1 MGLMCKLIG
10 GVCVMGA
17 TGYFAFCVNQ
27 TMENRKQELRK
38 LYSILLQ
45 LKSEIQYMCNP
56 LPDSFAKLADGVKE
70 PFSLWLTHLSE
81 QLERK
86 ERLTFSDVWREGLAY
101 LLDISS
107 LERGDIEPL
116 YELADKLG
124 SGDMET
130 QMKAVD
136 YALLHIEENRISL
149 ENELQQKK
157 KVTVTL
163 SLFCGAMTLLLLL

>member
-1 MGLMCKLIG
+1 MGLMCKLAG
-10 GVCVMGA
+10 CVCVMGA
-17 TGYFAFCVNQ
+17 AGYFAISVNQ

-56 LPDSFAKLADGVKE
+56 LPDSFAKLARNARE
-70 PFSLWLTHLSE
+70 PFSQWFVYLSE

-86 ERLTFSDVWREGLAY
+86 EMLTFSEVWREGVTY
-101 LLDISS
+101 LGEISS
-107 LERGDIEPL
+107 LAKEDIEPL
-116 YELADKLG
+116 CELSDKLG
-124 SGDMET
+124 SGDTEA
-130 QMKAVD
+130 QMKALD
-136 YALLHIEENRISL
+136 YALLHIERNRMSL
-149 ENELQQKK
+149 EDEIQQKK